1 MTMRVAASYSCVLP
15 LAFVLFTIISS
26 STALVSTPYPKAI
39 SDLKDAVVKGLG
51 FQADDFK
58 ISGFDLRDAL
68 VGHSVAYEFDIE
80 TDNKVIPFKLLED
93 VNRWEYVDLPIFR
106 VEDPAIPGVENGLV
120 EPKGVSDNGLPV
132 LAPFQLAGPME
143 LWIQDAKDMRISLPH
158 DVDAGVLKKVI
169 LADGAVVTVKGA
181 RSVSLRHPV
190 DLPLPL
196 NRTNNGFASGLM
208 ALAEHLRLASR
219 SQDTP
224 ILSLRIVGPTSLTV
238 PSSMS
243 SNNKL
248 KLKRLAPG
256 LVELSS
262 MSKTKTMDALS
273 AIGLQGEASTVLAGL
288 QGEASTVLAPKHFA
302 TMWPLASING
312 SNANLVGF
320 ERLLSSVLGP
330 KANKKGYFKL
340 LKADVSAQTFVKIG
354 FGIQKKLKE
363 GDGVVL
369 EGFPEW
375 RTKPETVSMHFE
387 VLAKVDGEKVIPER
401 IVQVDPVAIEDT
413 IAPNV
418 LAGNMTMSTTPIVH
432 PPPNPFTL

>member
-1 MTMRVAASYSCVLP
+1 MVAESSPCTMP
-15 LAFVLFTIISS
+15 LIFFLFTILSS
-26 STALVSTPYPKAI
+26 SNALVSTPYPEAI
-39 SDLKDAVVKGLG
+39 SDLKEVIVKGLG

-68 VGHSVAYEFDIE
+68 VGHSVAYEFDVEI
-80 TDNKVIPFKLLED
+80 DNKVIPFKLLED

-106 VEDPAIPGVENGLV
+106 VEDPAKPGDVNGLV
-120 EPKGVSDNGLPV
+120 EQKRVSDNALPV
-132 LAPFQLAGPME
+132 SAPFQLAGPME

-181 RSVSLRHPV
+181 RSVSLRHPI

-196 NRTNNGFASGLM
+196 NRTHNGFASGLM
-208 ALAEHLRLASR
+208 ALAEHLRHASR
-219 SQDTP
+219 SQDAP

-238 PSSMS
+238 PSSAS
-243 SNNKL
+243 SYNKL

-262 MSKTKTMDALS
+262 ISKTKATDALS
-273 AIGLQGEASTVLAGL
+273 TIDLQEEAATVL
-288 QGEASTVLAPKHFA
+288 TPKHFA

-320 ERLLSSVLGP
+320 ETLLSSVLGP
-330 KANKKGYFKL
+330 KANKKGSFKL

-354 FGIQKKLKE
+354 FGIEKKLKE
-363 GDGVVL
+363 GDGFDL
-369 EGFPEW
+369 DGFPEW
-375 RTKPETVSMHFE
+375 RTKPETVRMHFE

-401 IVQVDPVAIEDT
+401 VVQVNPVVVEDT
-413 IAPNV
+413 VAPNV
-418 LAGNMTMSTTPIVH
+418 LTGNITMSTTPVVH
-432 PPPNPFTL
+432 PPSNPFTL